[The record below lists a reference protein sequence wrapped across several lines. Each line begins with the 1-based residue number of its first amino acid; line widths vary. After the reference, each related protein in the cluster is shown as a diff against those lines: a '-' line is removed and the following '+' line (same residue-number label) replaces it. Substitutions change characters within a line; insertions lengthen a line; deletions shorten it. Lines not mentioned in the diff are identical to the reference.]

1 MFYWIMKTLI
11 AGPLLRLIWRPW
23 AKGRENIPKTGPVI
37 LASNHLAVIDSF
49 FMPIMLRRRVL
60 FLGKSEYVS
69 GRGIKGRFV
78 AWFMLGVGLIPVDRT
93 SGRASEAALATG
105 LAKLNEG
112 EIFCLYPEG
121 TRSPDGRLYRGKTG
135 VARLALES
143 GAPVIPVAMF
153 DTNVAQPI
161 GQVFPKVM
169 RIGMEFGK
177 PIDLSQWQGKDYDR
191 ATLRAVTD
199 KIMSE
204 IQEISGQEYVDTYA
218 ATRKAQLA
226 AGPGQ
231 EQS

>member
-23 AKGRENIPKTGPVI
+23 AEGRENIPKTGPVI

-69 GRGIKGRFV
+69 GRGLKGRLV
-78 AWFMLGVGLIPVDRT
+78 AWFMRGVGLIPVDRT

-161 GQVFPKVM
+161 GRVFPKVM
-169 RIGMEFGK
+169 RIGMKFGK
-177 PIDLSQWQGKDYDR
+177 PIDLSQWQGQEYDR

-199 KIMSE
+199 KIMEE
-204 IQEISGQEYVDTYA
+204 IQQISGQEYVDIYA

-231 EQS
+231 ESS